1 MASCQPSNFAK
12 GHRGSFACAILCA
25 KMCAQKQPPGARDVR
40 RLSIRVREVLISKE
54 IASWAARSA
63 FPKWPEGRHPHC
75 HFRGLLRLYSRYG
88 PPDRSATQGGLGHEA
103 PARPVTRPNRSSA
116 TRSIDNSLGGIFLHK

>member
-12 GHRGSFACAILCA
+12 GHRASFACANLCA
-25 KMCAQKQPPGARDVR
+25 KMGEQKQPPGARDVR
-40 RLSIRVREVLISKE
+40 RLSIHVREVLISKE

-75 HFRGLLRLYSRYG
+75 HFRGLLELPPRYS
-88 PPDRSATQGGLGHEA
+88 PSDRSVTQGDLCHEA
-103 PARPVTRPNRSSA
+103 P
-116 TRSIDNSLGGIFLHK
+116 